1 MDDSLRHSTE
11 FVIMQF
17 VSPHLN
23 IKELSLPWLIRLC
36 TKTENTGE
44 FVSSCSISIVSP
56 LVGGFVSKNGSS
68 NEECK
73 RSCARPACASLCK
86 ATCGNSLQRN
96 MQNRARCAATSL
108 SRNSLLTKQL
118 REA

>member
-1 MDDSLRHSTE
+1 MDDSLRHRTE
-11 FVIMQF
+11 FVIMQL

-23 IKELSLPWLIRLC
+23 IKEQSLPWLIRLC

-56 LVGGFVSKNGSS
+56 LAGGFVSKNGSS

-73 RSCARPACASLCK
+73 CSCARPACVSLVK
-86 ATCGNSLQRN
+86 PSLGMQDN
-96 MQNRARCAATSL
+96 MWRQFAEEDL
-108 SRNSLLTKQL
+108 IVQL
-118 REA
+118 PVLQGMAF